1 MFPIAETLK
10 VRNNLLD
17 SYFPLRNK
25 GNDFDWDKITGIVLS
40 HALKIQVTKYEY
52 ESFREDCKNHIQ
64 SILEKPDFWV
74 VLDRLYFENR
84 DIFKYSPL
92 FLLFNAQFENLGKSK
107 LGSANWRLGTLFTSL
122 LAQLS
127 IPDQPLDRLNFIEQE
142 MLDVLKQKIVV
153 LDKNPFSEEQPYLPY
168 IADAFQQ
175 DIRFLAGHPKYLLQE
190 IGNTLKLYAFT
201 YSAQL
206 ALNVKAWKHGEPKS
220 KPLYFILDSE
230 KASLERYKVQHNGY
244 KHFAAASAYLFPVLS
259 ALEVLQHAEGR
270 KRPLWQIFRD
280 VESFDDGAKVISI
293 LNTYIKEFAVDRGLK
308 QRDDAQNTEQAFRQI
323 EEVAYEQFEDTKT
336 ERASVNKKYIKELE
350 TQIAADFIQS
360 RGRSGKVLVLN
371 QDHLLLL
378 TNLAIGV
385 KPKLRLHELIVEF
398 ERRGFYVDNQ
408 TKQALVAFYERMGN
422 VERMSDSGDAVYVLK
437 TI

>member
-52 ESFREDCKNHIQ
+52 ESFREDCKNRLQ
-64 SILEKPDFWV
+64 SILENRDFWV

-142 MLDVLKQKIVV
+142 MLQVLKQKIVA

-168 IADAFQQ
+168 LSDAFQQ

-201 YSAQL
+201 YCAQL

-244 KHFAAASAYLFPVLS
+244 KHFAATSAYLFPVLS
-259 ALEVLQHAEGR
+259 ALEVLQHTEGR

-280 VESFDDGAKVISI
+280 VEDFDDEAKVLSI
-293 LNTYIKEFAVDRGLK
+293 LNTYVKEFVLDRDLK
-308 QRDDAQNTEQAFRQI
+308 PREVALNIEQAFRQI

-378 TNLAIGV
+378 TNLAIGT
-385 KPKLRLHELIVEF
+385 KSKLRLHELIMEF

>member
-52 ESFREDCKNHIQ
+52 ESFRDDCKNRIQ

-74 VLDRLYFENR
+74 VLDRLYFENH

-142 MLDVLKQKIVV
+142 MLQVLKQKIVA
-153 LDKNPFSEEQPYLPY
+153 LGKNPFSEEQPYLPY

-201 YSAQL
+201 YCAQL

-244 KHFAAASAYLFPVLS
+244 KHFAATSAYLFPVLS
-259 ALEVLQHAEGR
+259 ALEVLQHTEGR

-280 VESFDDGAKVISI
+280 VEDFDDAAKVLLT
-293 LNTYIKEFAVDRGLK
+293 LNTYVKEFVLDRDLK
-308 QRDDAQNTEQAFRQI
+308 PREEALNTEQAFKQI

-378 TNLAIGV
+378 TNLAIGT
-385 KPKLRLHELIVEF
+385 KSKLRLHELIMEF